1 VWEDGRDGSP
11 ENYEIYYKR
20 HPMGNTVGIEP
31 SNSEL
36 PMEFKLGQNYPN
48 PFNPVTVIKLDI
60 PSNAIRE
67 TSNVK
72 MIIYDILGREI
83 LTLVDEEL
91 RPGSYQFEWDAA
103 NYPSGVYY
111 YKLSVGQYWLTRKAV
126 LIE

>member
-1 VWEDGRDGSP
+1 
-11 ENYEIYYKR
+11 
-20 HPMGNTVGIEP
+20 
-31 SNSEL
+31 
-36 PMEFKLGQNYPN
+36 
-48 PFNPVTVIKLDI
+48 
-60 PSNAIRE
+60 
-67 TSNVK
+67 